1 MSINVDVLLALNELR
16 AELSVCDEIT
26 MDVVDDLIQKVI
38 SNKNY
43 EKSTATKYEKVIE
56 NLMWGKRL
64 KIEKLKYV
72 YPSTPYIKVVG
83 LNNEEDTLELD
94 CIPKGEFETYM
105 VEKPVEPLDSVTVT
119 SYKSGD
125 AVPIEYIY
133 ANPQMNRLFAHLAN
147 GEDVSYSLSILDVNR
162 VGDEYIKD

>member
-16 AELSVCDEIT
+16 TELSACDKIT
-26 MDVVDDLIQKVI
+26 MDVVNDLIQKVI

-43 EKSTATKYEKVIE
+43 EKPTSRYEKIIE
-56 NLMWGKRL
+56 NLLWGKKL

-72 YPSTPYIKVVG
+72 YPSIPSIKVVG
-83 LNNEEDTLELD
+83 LNNVEDTLELD

-119 SYKSGD
+119 SYRSGD

-147 GEDVSYSLSILDVNR
+147 GEDVDYSLSILDVNR